1 MNAITEAKDAS
12 REKLV
17 SDLKTVVTDAEGYL
31 RASVGQAGETY
42 TAARG
47 KLEQSLAAAKAQ
59 VADIQRALGG
69 KTRAAARATDS
80 YVRERPWESIAL
92 GASMGL
98 LVGLLI
104 GRR

>member
-1 MNAITEAKDAS
+1 MDAITEAKDAS

-17 SDLKTVVTDAEGYL
+17 TDLKTVVTDAEGYL
-31 RASVGQAGETY
+31 HASAGQAGEIY
-42 TAARG
+42 AAARG
-47 KLEQSLAAAKAQ
+47 KLEQSLAATKAQ
-59 VADIQRALGG
+59 VASAQRALGE
-69 KTRAAARATDS
+69 KTRAAAGATDA